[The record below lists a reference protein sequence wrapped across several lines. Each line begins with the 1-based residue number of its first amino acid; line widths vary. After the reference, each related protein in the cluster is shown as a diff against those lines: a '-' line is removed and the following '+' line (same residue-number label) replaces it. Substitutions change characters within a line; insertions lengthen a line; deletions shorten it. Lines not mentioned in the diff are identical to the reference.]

1 MAILDSP
8 ESVGTTESGVLRE
21 SDLSCTVR
29 KRPTVSS
36 SAKAVSDSFSET
48 DSFED
53 TVINASSETD
63 RDRIGDAGGRVESR
77 TDLKNGKETLEKI
90 GNGDDRDKLLE
101 VSKFAYRASAPAHWR
116 IKESPLS
123 SAAIFK
129 QVKFFC
135 LAVLHMSSARPT
147 QLLYNF
153 LIQTVI
159 VVAPIR

>member
-53 TVINASSETD
+53 TVVNASSETD
-63 RDRIGDAGGRVESR
+63 RDRIGYAGGRLESR
-77 TDLKNGKETLEKI
+77 TDLRNRKETVEKI
-90 GNGDDRDKLLE
+90 GNVEDRDKLLE

-129 QVKFFC
+129 QVKFCC
-135 LAVLHMSSARPT
+135 LAVLHMSIAKP
-147 QLLYNF
+147 F
-153 LIQTVI
+153 LIQIVI